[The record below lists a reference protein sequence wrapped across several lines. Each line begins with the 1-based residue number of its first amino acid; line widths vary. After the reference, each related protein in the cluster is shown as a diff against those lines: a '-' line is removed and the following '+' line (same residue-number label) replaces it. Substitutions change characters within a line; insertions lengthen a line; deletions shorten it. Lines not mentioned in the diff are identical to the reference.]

1 MVGESIKNSYP
12 NIHIE
17 YITSKT
23 SGDLDQ
29 NLDISRGTTLGV
41 FTSDISKKIEES
53 DNSIAVHS
61 WKDFPIVENNTTDI
75 YLSLIHI

>member
-1 MVGESIKNSYP
+1 MVGETIKNSHP
-12 NIHIE
+12 NINIE

-29 NLDISRGTTLGV
+29 NLDISGGTTVGV
-41 FTSDISKKIEES
+41 FTSDISKKVEES

-61 WKDFPIVENNTTDI
+61 WKDFPIV
-75 YLSLIHI
+75 